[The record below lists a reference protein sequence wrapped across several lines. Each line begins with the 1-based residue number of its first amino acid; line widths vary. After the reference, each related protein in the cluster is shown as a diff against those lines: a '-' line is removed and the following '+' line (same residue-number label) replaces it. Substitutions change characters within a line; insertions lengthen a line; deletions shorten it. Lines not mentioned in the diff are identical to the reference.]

1 MNERFPDNLNI
12 PCERARKCSFSF
24 MATSHIFD
32 IIYNNNKPARHR
44 VHFEIPF
51 KHTFFSACGVAL
63 KGNGIY
69 HTNYIIQRR

>member
-1 MNERFPDNLNI
+1 MDKRFPDNLNI

-24 MATSHIFD
+24 MATSHILN
-32 IIYNNNKPARHR
+32 IIYNNKPARHR

-63 KGNGIY
+63 KEY
-69 HTNYIIQRR
+69 TLLYII

>member
-1 MNERFPDNLNI
+1 MDERFPDNLNI

-24 MATSHIFD
+24 MAASHILD
-32 IIYNNNKPARHR
+32 MIYNNKPARHR

-63 KGNGIY
+63 KGKKSKKY
-69 HTNYIIQRR
+69 